1 MKHFN
6 KILHYLMLFL
16 ILIFS
21 ACDSEMMHS
30 VTFTPTN
37 HAISKLGAEMRYVII
52 VPENNFYNFSSEDSI
67 LNCEGD
73 YCKDFLVPLSEMDKL
88 AQVLSDTTIF
98 EWRFMTAELPYPENN
113 CSMLVYAG
121 RNQSTGGYNDYM
133 CSIGNG
139 SSAIDIIREISKSF
153 SGEANIAFDEII
165 ASLE

>member
-1 MKHFN
+1 MKRVVFIVS
-6 KILHYLMLFL
+6 ILFFIAGL
-16 ILIFS
+16 S
-21 ACDSEMMHS
+21 CDKEITNA

-52 VPENNFYNFSSEDSI
+52 VPENNFYNFSSDDSL

-73 YCKDFLVPLSEMDKL
+73 YCKDFLVPLHEMNKL

-98 EWRFMTAELPYPENN
+98 KWKFMTAELPYPENN

-133 CSIGNG
+133 CSVGYG
-139 SSAIDIIREISKSF
+139 SSAIDILREISKLF
-153 SGEANIAFDEII
+153 SGEANTAFDEIVN
-165 ASLE
+165 SLE